1 MRRRHTVIGEAG
13 RPAGFTVP
21 PLIQRDHPVVVPDRL
36 GETLHKPP
44 LVHVTVQRQKRE
56 SVTSVV
62 NERQR
67 GVGAVKKTLLYPPS
81 DSKRSFRIR
90 SRPFIPFSLL
100 ERMFLCESS
109 SGGRSSTNPEGLVFP
124 HSKINTAA

>member
-44 LVHVTVQRQKRE
+44 LVHVTVQRQKRA

-90 SRPFIPFSLL
+90 SRPFHSL
-100 ERMFLCESS
+100 FPI
-109 SGGRSSTNPEGLVFP
+109 GTNVLMRVKFWRTVLNKP
-124 HSKINTAA
+124 